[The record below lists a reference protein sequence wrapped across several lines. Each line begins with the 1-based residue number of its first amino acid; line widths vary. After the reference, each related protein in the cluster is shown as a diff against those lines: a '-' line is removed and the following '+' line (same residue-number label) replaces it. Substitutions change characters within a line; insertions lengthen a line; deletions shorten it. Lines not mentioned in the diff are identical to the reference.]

1 MTSMLRRFA
10 AASIALLAFAFPASA
25 TTFSVDYTD
34 LWYNPA
40 ESGWGVNI
48 SQQGNT
54 FFATLFVYGPDSTPR
69 WYVGPEIN
77 ASSTTAFA
85 GALYRSTGPYFGAA
99 WTGVG
104 APIVVGNMSF
114 VFNTPVSGTL
124 QYSVDGVTVTKQIQR
139 QTFRGNNL
147 AGNYL
152 GGLTAQ
158 GTSCGGGVSNGPI
171 LIFDTMTVTHNT
183 TNQAMSIQVRF
194 FTGTQGVSSQ
204 CTFAGQYSQN
214 GKLGSLS
221 GNWSCT
227 FGANPG
233 NTGTFNISEL
243 DMTQRGWNGRFSGSD
258 QYCQYTGN
266 FGGVRDV
273 I

>member
-10 AASIALLAFAFPASA
+10 AATIALVAFAFPASA

-69 WYVGPEIN
+69 WYVGPDIGG
-77 ASSTTAFA
+77 SSTTAFS
-85 GALYRSTGPYFGAA
+85 GPLYRSTGPYFGAA

-104 APIVVGNMSF
+104 APVVVGNISF

-158 GTSCGGGVSNGPI
+158 GTNCGGGVSNGPI
-171 LIFDTMTVTHNT
+171 LIFDTMTVAHNT
-183 TNQAMSIQVRF
+183 SNQLMSIQVRF
-194 FTGTQGVSSQ
+194 FTGAAGTSSQ
-204 CTFAGQYSQN
+204 CTFGGTYSQA
-214 GKLGSLS
+214 GKMGSLS
-221 GNWSCT
+221 GNWNCT
-227 FGANPG
+227 FGTQPG
-233 NTGTFNISEL
+233 NAGTFTISEI
-243 DMTQRGWNGRFSGSD
+243 DMTPRGFNGRFTGSD
-258 QYCQYTGN
+258 QYCQYSGN